1 MSDITPRT
9 PDGPP
14 AYVIGGG
21 PAGLATAAVLGAY
34 GIPAVV
40 VERSHA
46 VAASWRRHY
55 DRLTLHT
62 TRRLSALPGSPIPRS
77 AGRWP
82 GRDAMVGYLEQYAH
96 EHRLEIATGVEVSR
110 IDRAPEG
117 AGWILRATGG
127 REPRTHTVVV
137 ATGLNHTPF
146 VPDWPGRDGF
156 RGELLH
162 AGHYRCADPYRGRDV
177 LVVGAGNT
185 GTDVALDLAEGGAA
199 RVRLAVRTVPH
210 IVRRSVLG
218 IPAQSGGILARR
230 LPRRA
235 VDRAAR
241 GLARLCLPDLA
252 PYGLPQPETGLSA
265 LLGTG
270 AIPVQD
276 TGIVRAVG
284 RGRVEPVAAVEAFDG
299 DKVRLADGTAIAP
312 DTVIAATG
320 YRRGLEDLVGHLGV
334 LDERG
339 RPPLPGR
346 RARPAAPGLYF
357 TGYANPVSGMLREIA
372 AESHRIAK
380 AITRDRVRA
389 ASAAAAAR

>member
-1 MSDITPRT
+1 MSDITPTT

-34 GIPAVV
+34 GVPAVV
-40 VERSHA
+40 VERSGA

-55 DRLTLHT
+55 DRMTLHT
-62 TRRLSALPGSPIPRS
+62 TRRRSALPGSPIPRS
-77 AGRWP
+77 SGRWP
-82 GRDAMVGYLEQYAH
+82 GRDAMVRYLEQYAE
-96 EHRLEIATGVEVSR
+96 EHRLEIVTGVEVSR
-110 IDRAPEG
+110 VDRAPEG

-127 REPRTHTVVV
+127 REPRTDAVVV

-146 VPDWPGRDGF
+146 VPAWPGRDDF
-156 RGELLH
+156 CGELLH
-162 AGHYRCADPYRGRDV
+162 AGHYRRPDRYRGRDV

-185 GTDVALDLAEGGAA
+185 GADVALDLAQGGAG
-199 RVRLAVRTVPH
+199 RVRLAVRTAPH

-218 IPAQSGGILARR
+218 IPAQSCGILARR

-241 GLARLCLPDLA
+241 GLARVCLPDLA
-252 PYGLPQPETGLSA
+252 PYGLPQPETGMSA
-265 LLGTG
+265 LLRAG
-270 AIPVQD
+270 AVPVVD
-276 TGIVRAVG
+276 TGIVRSIG
-284 RGRVEPVAAVEAFDG
+284 RGRVEPVAAVESFDG
-299 DKVRLADGTAIAP
+299 DKVRLADGTDIAP

-320 YRRGLEDLVGHLGV
+320 YRRGLEDLVGHLEV
-334 LDERG
+334 LDEHG
-339 RPPLPGR
+339 RPPLLGR

-357 TGYANPVSGMLREIA
+357 TGYTNPVSGMLREIA

-380 AITRDRVRA
+380 AIARERA
-389 ASAAAAAR
+389 RAAAAGSG